1 MAADINGGAVRE
13 IRNCVLIVL
22 WMLVVPFI
30 TFGHGGEVHET
41 PSVWTM
47 WEFDPLIVFILIS
60 SGTVYTLGLRNLWRS
75 AGVGHGITKGE
86 AIYYALG
93 WLSLAIALVS
103 PVHVLGELLFSMHMT
118 QHEILML
125 VSAPLIVLG
134 RPFVAA
140 AWAVPQRS
148 RKTAGAALRSRA
160 VNGTWS
166 FVSNAAVAWIIH
178 AIALWVWHVP
188 AMFQATLRSD
198 LVHTLQ
204 HASFFGTALL
214 FWWAILFGKR
224 GLQSYGAGVLYLFT
238 TMVQSGLLGIFLTL
252 TSHVWYPAYSATTE
266 LFGLSP
272 IEDQQI
278 GGLIMW
284 IPAGL
289 VYMFAALVMFSGW
302 LRESEKRVVDRE
314 TRMKTQIPAAQ

>member
-1 MAADINGGAVRE
+1 VRQ
-13 IRNCVLIVL
+13 IVLNTSLVLL

-30 TFGHGGEVHET
+30 TFGHGGEVHGP
-41 PSVWTM
+41 PSIWTL
-47 WEFDPLIVFILIS
+47 WEFDPVVIAVLLIS
-60 SGTVYTLGLRNLWRS
+60 GSVYGLGLRNLWRS
-75 AGVGHGITKGE
+75 AGVGHGISKTE

-93 WLSLAIALVS
+93 WISLAVALVS
-103 PVHVLGELLFSMHMT
+103 PVHLLGELLFSMHMT

-140 AWAVPQRS
+140 AWALPGDS
-148 RKTAGAALRSRA
+148 RKTVGSAVRSPA
-160 VNGTWS
+160 VSRTWTLLS
-166 FVSNAAVAWIIH
+166 SAAVAWIVH
-178 AIALWVWHVP
+178 AVALWVWHVP

-252 TSHVWYPAYSATTE
+252 TSQVWYPVYSASTGM
-266 LFGLSP
+266 FGLSP
-272 IEDQQI
+272 LEDQQI

-289 VYMFAALVMFSGW
+289 VYMFAALVMFAGW
-302 LRESEKRVVDRE
+302 LRESEKRVLARE
-314 TRMKTQIPAAQ
+314 GRSRVTVVPAQQL

>member
-1 MAADINGGAVRE
+1 MFI
-13 IRNCVLIVL
+13 
-22 WMLVVPFI
+22 VPFI
-30 TFGHGGEVHET
+30 TFGHGGKAHPP
-41 PSVWTM
+41 PSVWGL
-47 WEFDPLIVFILIS
+47 WEFDPLIIGVLFVS
-60 SGTVYTLGLRNLWRS
+60 ASVYGFGLRNLWRS
-75 AGVGHGITKGE
+75 AGVGHGIAKAE
-86 AIYYALG
+86 AAYYALG
-93 WLSLAIALVS
+93 WLSLMVALVS
-103 PVHVLGELLFSMHMT
+103 PIHLLSELLFSIHMT

-140 AWAVPQRS
+140 AWALPGTS
-148 RKTAGAALRSRA
+148 RKRAGDAVRSPL
-160 VNGTWS
+160 VNRTWS
-166 FVSNAAVAWIIH
+166 FLSNGTVAWVVH
-178 AIALWVWHVP
+178 AVALWVWHVP

-252 TSHVWYPAYSATTE
+252 TSHVWYPDYAATTG

-272 IEDQQI
+272 LEDQQI

-289 VYMFAALVMFSGW
+289 IYMFAALVMFSGW
-302 LRESEKRVVDRE
+302 LRESEKRVLARE
-314 TRMKTQIPAAQ
+314 ERMKAQIATVQQI

>member
-1 MAADINGGAVRE
+1 
-13 IRNCVLIVL
+13 
-22 WMLVVPFI
+22 MLVVPFI
-30 TFGHGGEVHET
+30 TFGHAGEVHE
-41 PSVWTM
+41 PPGFWAM
-47 WEFDPLIVFILIS
+47 WEFDPLVVFILIA
-60 SGTVYTLGLRNLWRS
+60 SGTVYTLGIRNLWRS

-86 AIYYALG
+86 ATYYALG
-93 WLSLAIALVS
+93 WLSLAVALVS
-103 PVHVLGELLFSMHMT
+103 PVHVLGELLFSVHMT

-140 AWAVPQRS
+140 AWAIPQGS
-148 RKTAGAALRSRA
+148 RKTAGNALRSRA

-178 AIALWVWHVP
+178 AVALWVWHVP

-204 HASFFGTALL
+204 HASVFGTALL

-252 TSHVWYPAYSATTE
+252 TSRVWYPAYSATTE

-314 TRMKTQIPAAQ
+314 TRMKAQISAAQ

>member
-1 MAADINGGAVRE
+1 
-13 IRNCVLIVL
+13 VLVAPL
-22 WMLVVPFI
+22 
-30 TFGHGGEVHET
+30 TAFGHGGEVHAT
-41 PSVWTM
+41 PSLWTL
-47 WEFDPLIVFILIS
+47 WEFDPLIVFILLA
-60 SGTVYTLGLRNLWRS
+60 SGAVYTLGVRNLWRS
-75 AGVGHGITKGE
+75 AGVGRGITKGE
-86 AIYYALG
+86 AAYYALG
-93 WLSLAIALVS
+93 WLSLAVALVS
-103 PVHVLGELLFSMHMT
+103 PVHLLGELLFSMHMT

-125 VSAPLIVLG
+125 VAAPLIVLG
-134 RPFVAA
+134 RPFVSA
-140 AWAVPQRS
+140 AWAVPQGSRQSAGSVVRS
-148 RKTAGAALRSRA
+148 PLVDRA
-160 VNGTWS
+160 WS
-166 FVSNAAVAWIIH
+166 FISNGAVAWVIH
-178 AIALWVWHVP
+178 AVALWVWHIP
-188 AMFQATLRSD
+188 AMFQATLKSD

-252 TSHVWYPAYSATTE
+252 TSRVWYPEYSATTE

-289 VYMFAALVMFSGW
+289 IYMFAALVMFSGW
-302 LRESEKRVVDRE
+302 LRESEKRVVERE
-314 TRMKTQIPAAQ
+314 TRMKAQISAAR